1 MQCNA
6 MQRMPTCLPACLPVR
21 CQANCT
27 GTYRAPELFDVSTG
41 CIIDGRVDTWALG
54 CTLFAIMYGSSPF
67 QAALD
72 QGASLALAVI
82 K

>member
-1 MQCNA
+1 MA
-6 MQRMPTCLPACLPVR
+6 
-21 CQANCT
+21 
-27 GTYRAPELFDVSTG
+27 TG
-41 CIIDGRVDTWALG
+41 CVVDDRVDTWALG
-54 CTLFAIMYGSSPF
+54 CTLFAIMYGASPF